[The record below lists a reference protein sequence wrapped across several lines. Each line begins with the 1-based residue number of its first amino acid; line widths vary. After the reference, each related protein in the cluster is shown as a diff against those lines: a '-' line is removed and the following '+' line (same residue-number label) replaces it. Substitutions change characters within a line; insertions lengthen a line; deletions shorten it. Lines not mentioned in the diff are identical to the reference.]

1 MHYSLAAVFY
11 SYVLTDFVGTAT
23 IYSKKFDG
31 KKTYSGQIF
40 DSRKISVAHPWL
52 PMGTKVEVTNLK
64 NNKKLI
70 ATINDRMGKSSGY
83 LLDMSEAAAKMI
95 GLTRRHGVTRIKIS
109 SLICGVWP
117 HIFRLLIYYLALF
130 AVLRGFFI

>member
-1 MHYSLAAVFY
+1 MRLFCIIAWLLFSTVMF
-11 SYVLTDFVGTAT
+11 SQTFVGTAT

-95 GLTRRHGVTRIKIS
+95 GLTRRHGVTRIKIK
-109 SLICGVWP
+109 
-117 HIFRLLIYYLALF
+117 
-130 AVLRGFFI
+130 VL